1 MTRMTKQK
9 LASKGIYNLVPLQN
23 GEEYYPDDPD
33 IYIDSLGRVY
43 RINTNGLDDPMEV
56 ALWLQIKQSEDVDS
70 IKKNVNSIK
79 KNVNGLVFWF
89 IGLPILIWFIMVV
102 TGTSI
107 LDLIFS

>member
-1 MTRMTKQK
+1 MTRLTKQK
-9 LASKGIYNLVPLQN
+9 LVKKGIYNLVPLQN

-56 ALWLQIKQSEDVDS
+56 ALWLQIKQSEDV
-70 IKKNVNSIK
+70 KSIK

-89 IGLPILIWFIMVV
+89 IGLPILIWVIMMVS
-102 TGTSI
+102 GTSI
-107 LDLIFS
+107 LKLLLS